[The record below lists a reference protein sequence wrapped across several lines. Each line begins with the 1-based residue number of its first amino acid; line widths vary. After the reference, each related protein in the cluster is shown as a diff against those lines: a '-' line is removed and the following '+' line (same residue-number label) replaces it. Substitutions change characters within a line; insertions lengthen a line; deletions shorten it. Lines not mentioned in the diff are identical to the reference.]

1 MANKVNASFM
11 IDPDLLKQMDAVAR
25 AQGISRSN
33 LLGRWIR
40 DHVASE
46 QHYLGLFNS
55 PAMVHAFAQ
64 VLANPAFLRHVASA
78 VKQDGDENTAV
89 MLQQALNALEWQA
102 KGVREGHIDPYGSPN
117 KQKADDASPP
127 PPRQKKAVKKKGRK
141 QPSV

>member
-46 QHYLGLFNS
+46 QDDAH
-55 PAMVHAFAQ
+55 PTFAQ
-64 VLANPAFLRHVASA
+64 PALDPVAAVERGAEQRLVFALDLAVAAATCPQPGAVERTEPARGLEHLLACRA
-78 VKQDGDENTAV
+78 VGQ
-89 MLQQALNALEWQA
+89 
-102 KGVREGHIDPYGSPN
+102 GVSVSPTFARVVTSGEREPEVGE
-117 KQKADDASPP
+117 
-127 PPRQKKAVKKKGRK
+127 
-141 QPSV
+141 